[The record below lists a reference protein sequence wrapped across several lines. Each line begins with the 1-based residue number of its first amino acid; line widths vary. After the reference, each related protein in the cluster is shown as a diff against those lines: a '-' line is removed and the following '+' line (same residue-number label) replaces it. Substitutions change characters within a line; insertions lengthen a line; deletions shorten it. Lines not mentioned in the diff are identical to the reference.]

1 MQETGEIGLFFR
13 VFCILVRPHCKF
25 SYLSVIM
32 WCMLLRRPLTVMQ
45 KGRTNLFG
53 IGTKDVG
60 IDLGTANTLVFIKGK
75 GIVLREPSVV
85 AKNTVTNEIVAVGS
99 AAKNMIGR
107 TPGSIVATRPMKDGV
122 IADFETTT
130 AMIEHYM
137 KEATK
142 ASGGSWKKPNVM
154 ICVPYGITSVE
165 QRAVI
170 DAARQAGAKDAFT
183 IEEPFA
189 AAIGA
194 NLPVWEPTGSMV
206 VDIGGGT
213 TEVAVISL
221 GGIVTSESIRVGGD
235 TMDLAII
242 SYIRK
247 TYNLTI
253 GERTAEAIKIE
264 IGSAKDAVKAE
275 KMDIRGRDLLTGLPK
290 TLEIS
295 SEEIVEA
302 LRESILQIIEGVKK
316 TLETTPPELSSDV
329 MERGIVLTGGGAML
343 RNLDKVI
350 SDETNM
356 PVFIAEDPLDCV
368 AMGTGKALDNL
379 EVIKKMQV
387 K

>member
-1 MQETGEIGLFFR
+1 M
-13 VFCILVRPHCKF
+13 
-25 SYLSVIM
+25 
-32 WCMLLRRPLTVMQ
+32 
-45 KGRTNLFG
+45 FG
-53 IGTKDVG
+53 FGGKDVG

-85 AKNTVTNEIVAVGS
+85 AKNTQTGDIVAVGS

-122 IADFETTT
+122 IADFEITS

-137 KEATK
+137 REATK

-165 QRAVI
+165 QRAVV
-170 DAARQAGAKDAFT
+170 DASRQGGAKDAFT

-194 NLPVWEPTGSMV
+194 GLPVWEPTGSMV

-235 TMDLAII
+235 TMDNAII
-242 SYIRK
+242 GYIRK

-253 GERTAEAIKIE
+253 GERTAEAIKME
-264 IGSAKDAVKAE
+264 VGSAKVEDGKE
-275 KMDIRGRDLLTGLPK
+275 TMEIRGRDLLTGLPK
-290 TLEIS
+290 TIEIS
-295 SEEIVEA
+295 SGEIADA
-302 LRESILQIIEGVKK
+302 LRESISHIIEGVKK

-329 MERGIVLTGGGAML
+329 MERGIVLTGGGALL

-350 SDETNM
+350 SEETNM
-356 PVFIAEDPLDCV
+356 PVFIAEEPLDCV
-368 AMGTGKALDNL
+368 AIGTGKALDNFDL
-379 EVIKKMQV
+379 IKKMQV

>member
-1 MQETGEIGLFFR
+1 MFGLG
-13 VFCILVRPHCKF
+13 V
-25 SYLSVIM
+25 
-32 WCMLLRRPLTVMQ
+32 
-45 KGRTNLFG
+45 
-53 IGTKDVG
+53 KDVG
-60 IDLGTANTLVFIKGK
+60 IDLGTANTLVFVKGK

-85 AKNTVTNEIVAVGS
+85 AKNIQTGEIVAVGS

-107 TPGSIVATRPMKDGV
+107 TPGSITATRPMKDGV
-122 IADFETTT
+122 IADFEITT

-137 KEATK
+137 KEALK
-142 ASGGSWKKPNVM
+142 NAGGNWKKPNVM

-170 DAARQAGAKDAFT
+170 DAARQGGAKDAYT

-194 NLPVWEPTGSMV
+194 GLPVWEPTGSMV

-235 TMDLAII
+235 TIDHAII

-247 TYNLTI
+247 TYNLTV
-253 GERTAEAIKIE
+253 GERTAEAIKLE
-264 IGSAKDAVKAE
+264 IGSAKVEDENE
-275 KMDIRGRDLLTGLPK
+275 KMEIRGRDLLTGLPQ
-290 TLEIS
+290 TIEIS
-295 SEEIVEA
+295 ADEIAGA
-302 LRESILQIIEGVKK
+302 LRESISHIIEGVKK

-329 MERGIVLTGGGAML
+329 MERGIVLTGGGALL

-350 SDETNM
+350 SEETNM
-356 PVFIAEDPLDCV
+356 PVFIADEPLDSV
-368 AMGTGKALDNL
+368 AIGTGKALDNFD
-379 EVIKKMQV
+379 VIKKMQP
-387 K
+387 KS